1 MQNLLDS
8 IPSTLLLG
16 AGPSGVAPSTYSAIS
31 RTILGH
37 MDPYFIK
44 ISDGIKDGLRT
55 FMGTRN
61 MLTVPLSGTGSL
73 GMEASFVNTVEH
85 GDKVLVLQNGV
96 FGTRMIDVAKRLGA
110 EVTSLDFEWG
120 KPVDVDQVAE
130 QLKKDHY
137 KIVAVVYAETSTG
150 VKNPVDEI
158 GALLKGS
165 DTLYLVD
172 TVTAIAG
179 MPIEVDNWGID
190 ICYAGSQKCLS
201 CPPGASPI
209 TFSDR
214 ALEVIKARKS
224 KVPNWYLDMTLL
236 TAYWD
241 GNTRVYHHTPPI
253 NMFYALYQAVNN
265 VLEEGPENA
274 YARHMRAH
282 KYLIEKVGELGWDM
296 LVEEK
301 YRLPMLN
308 ALVVPE
314 GVNEAD
320 LRKRLLN
327 DYHIEVSSGLG
338 SLAGKI
344 IRIGLMGYNAE
355 EYNVDRVVNAMKEI
369 LAK

>member
-55 FMGTRN
+55 LMGTQN